1 MILFE
6 SILDGIRD
14 IRDNFGR
21 TLLQLT
27 GIILG
32 AGSIV
37 ATFSLS
43 VAGKAQAMKF
53 YAISGGIQKIWI
65 NDKPTGKV
73 TLDAKALA
81 SRGLTWK
88 DVVALR
94 RDAKQI
100 DLVSPVCNETMTV
113 GYQTI
118 EKPRTVMGITPA
130 YAPMNDFH
138 ADKGRFIT
146 DSDVASAA
154 RVVVL
159 GSERAR
165 EFFATDNPLG
175 KTMIIGGTGYQVVGV
190 MEEKYF
196 SFDNGEH
203 NALRWMNRQMY
214 IPITTYMTRKGEPLE
229 RGKVSWMHARM
240 RDTKTWKEAVAELET
255 ILKREHGVKD
265 FQVTSR
271 VANLKRNEDNNKMY
285 DVLFMVC
292 GLISLIVGG
301 IVVMNIQLAS
311 FNERVREVCTRKAV
325 GASPLQIFSQFLS
338 HSILVSIF
346 GGVIGIFVGK
356 FFCDGISLLTR
367 NAAQMTPD
375 VIVKALIFAA
385 GTGLLFGMYP
395 AIRASRLNPIEA
407 LRTE

>member
-32 AGSIV
+32 AASIV

-53 YAISGGIQKIWI
+53 SASSAGIQKIST
-65 NDKPTGKV
+65 NDKPPEKA
-73 TLDAKALA
+73 TLDANALA

-100 DLVSPVCNETMTV
+100 DLVSPVCNETLTV
-113 GYQTI
+113 RYQNV

-138 ADKGRFIT
+138 ADKGRFIH

-175 KTMIIGGTGYQVVGV
+175 KTLKIGDTGYQVVGV

-214 IPITTYMTRKGEPLE
+214 IPIRSEE
-229 RGKVSWMHARM
+229 RR
-240 RDTKTWKEAVAELET
+240 
-255 ILKREHGVKD
+255 
-265 FQVTSR
+265 
-271 VANLKRNEDNNKMY
+271 
-285 DVLFMVC
+285 
-292 GLISLIVGG
+292 
-301 IVVMNIQLAS
+301 
-311 FNERVREVCTRKAV
+311 
-325 GASPLQIFSQFLS
+325 
-338 HSILVSIF
+338 
-346 GGVIGIFVGK
+346 
-356 FFCDGISLLTR
+356 
-367 NAAQMTPD
+367 
-375 VIVKALIFAA
+375 
-385 GTGLLFGMYP
+385 
-395 AIRASRLNPIEA
+395 
-407 LRTE
+407 

>member
-43 VAGKAQAMKF
+43 VAGKAQSMKF

-81 SRGLTWK
+81 SRGLTWT
-88 DVVALR
+88 DVVALK
-94 RDAKQI
+94 RDARHI
-100 DLVSPVCNETMTV
+100 DLVSPVCNETT
-113 GYQTI
+113 TI
-118 EKPRTVMGITPA
+118 RYRDVEKPRAIMGITPA
-130 YAPMNDFH
+130 YSPMNDFH

-159 GSERAR
+159 GSERAA
-165 EFFATDNPLG
+165 EFFATDNPVG

-196 SFDNGEH
+196 SFDHDH
-203 NALRWMNRQMY
+203 NALRWMNRQIY

-240 RDTKTWKEAVAELET
+240 RDTKNWKDAVGELET
-255 ILKREHGVKD
+255 ILKRQHGVKD
-265 FQVTSR
+265 FEVYSR
-271 VANLKRNEDNNKMY
+271 VANLKRNEQNNKMY

-311 FNERVREVCTRKAV
+311 FNERVREVGTRKAV

-346 GGVIGIFVGK
+346 GGIIGIFVGK

-367 NAAQMTPD
+367 NAAVMTPD
-375 VIVKALIFAA
+375 VIAKALIFAA
-385 GTGLLFGMYP
+385 GTGLVFGMYP
-395 AIRASRLNPIEA
+395 AFRASRLNPIEA

>member
-6 SILDGIRD
+6 SILDGVRD

-32 AGSIV
+32 AASIV

-43 VAGKAQAMKF
+43 VAGKAQSMKF
-53 YAISGGIQKIWI
+53 YAISGGIQKIWV

-81 SRGLTWK
+81 SRGLTWT
-88 DVVALR
+88 DVVALK

-100 DLVSPVCNETMTV
+100 DLVSPVCNENLTV
-113 GYQTI
+113 RYREI
-118 EKPRTVMGITPA
+118 EKSRNVMGITPA
-130 YAPMNDFH
+130 YSPMNDFR
-138 ADKGRFIT
+138 ADRGRFIT
-146 DSDVASAA
+146 DSDIASAA

-159 GSERAR
+159 GSERAT
-165 EFFATDNPLG
+165 EFFATDNPVG
-175 KTMIIGGTGYQVVGV
+175 KTLTIGGTGYQVVGV

-196 SFDNGEH
+196 SFDHEH

-240 RDTKTWKEAVAELET
+240 RDITKWQDAVGEIES

-265 FQVTSR
+265 FEVYSR
-271 VANLKRNEDNNKMY
+271 VANLKRNEANNKMY

-311 FNERVREVCTRKAV
+311 FNERVREVGTRKAV

-338 HSILVSIF
+338 QSVLVSIF
-346 GGVIGIFVGK
+346 GGFIGLFVGK
-356 FFCDGISLLTR
+356 FFCDGISMLTR
-367 NAAQMTPD
+367 NAAVMTPD
-375 VIVKALIFAA
+375 VVVKALIFAA
-385 GTGLLFGMYP
+385 GTGLVFGMYP
-395 AIRASRLNPIEA
+395 AVRASRLNPIEA